1 MHIWKVQQ
9 KQSINLKKQNFQA
22 CRQCCSYVPWD
33 ALIYRI
39 SRHDN
44 FSWFYRQHDADDEIM
59 LLQLLRDL
67 SVDDENSNYN
77 ATS

>member
-1 MHIWKVQQ
+1 MQIWKVQQ
-9 KQSINLKKQNFQA
+9 KQSINHKKQNFQA
-22 CRQCCSYVPWD
+22 CTQYCSYVPWD

-44 FSWFYRQHDADDEIM
+44 FSCFYRQHDADDEIM

-67 SVDDENSNYN
+67 RVDDENSNYN